1 MAAYPQMPGMQT
13 PMMYSQPGAAYY
25 DPSYAAYGS
34 YGAGYAETGAMT
46 SEQKKQAKDAKRQR
60 KIMEANER
68 CEKMRE
74 KLREQGKKD
83 ASCFLIMMSIAY
95 IGLGSL
101 MGLTIVGPAWGSKEF
116 TGLGAGLVMMKS
128 SLFNLR
134 IDISCDKSFALESYT
149 CNKLMKPFEGD
160 HDLQRAQGNSCA
172 LVHSACEVLGRCY
185 IASMPLFGC
194 ISLCVLSSFSA
205 AFCLFA
211 YSKSVADP
219 QLRMWAGCFTYLT
232 PFLATTGIVI
242 WAILMPDLGEIPQ
255 SWSMLADQFGAGG
268 IIGHQETRDFQFGW
282 TFFAACFIDLCMV
295 ISAFVWMC
303 MFKRS
308 EDEEQVIRQKAA
320 DQAFCDELEH
330 DRGITMPAS
339 EPASYGATGKAAAA
353 AFEADA

>member
-1 MAAYPQMPGMQT
+1 MAAYPGMPGMQT
-13 PMMYSQPGAAYY
+13 PMMYAQPGAAYY
-25 DPSYAAYGS
+25 DPSY
-34 YGAGYAETGAMT
+34 GYAADAAM
-46 SEQKKQAKDAKRQR
+46 SKEQKKQAKEAKRQR
-60 KIMEANER
+60 KLLEANER

-74 KLREQGKKD
+74 KQREQDKKD
-83 ASCFLIMMSIAY
+83 SSCFLIMMSIAY

-116 TGLGAGLVMMKS
+116 TGLGAGLVMMKT

-149 CNKLMKPFEGD
+149 CNKVMKGFEGD
-160 HDLQRAQGNSCA
+160 HDLQRAQGNTCA
-172 LVHSACEVLGRCY
+172 LVAFACEVLGRCY

-219 QLRMWAGCFTYLT
+219 NLRMWAGCFTLLT

-242 WAILMPDLGEIPQ
+242 WAVLMPDLGEIPQ
-255 SWSMLADQFGAGG
+255 SWSMLADSFGAGG

-282 TFFAACFIDLCMV
+282 TFFAACLIDLCMI
-295 ISAFVWMC
+295 ISAFVWTC

-308 EDEEQVIRQKAA
+308 EDEEEVIRQKAA
-320 DQAFCDELEH
+320 DQAFCDELEQ
-330 DRGITMPAS
+330 DRGVTMATS
-339 EPASYGATGKAAAA
+339 SYGATGKAQA
-353 AFEADA
+353 AFEDA